1 MVDIQTIAV
10 APSGAAS
17 KKPRQGRSPAFPFIP
32 LNKAIERAETFRVAE
47 GGRPKHFSPLV
58 SACKAWGVGV
68 KTGTAIQTVAA
79 LGHYGLFE
87 FEGSGEQRSARLT
100 DLAFRILLDKQPI
113 SPERD
118 ELIRRAALT
127 PRIHAELWKNWPPGE
142 GLPSNATLETY
153 LVRDRGFSES
163 GARDLIAQY
172 KETIAFAKLGQ
183 PANMP
188 AETGGDGG
196 VKKPP
201 RDQDIG
207 VGDLIQVEIDGSF
220 ALERPARVRAIQEH
234 DGHAWVFIEGSKA
247 GVPME
252 QAKLEQKGKGG
263 GNSVIPPELPESDP
277 PQLGTRKEVFALDEG
292 DVVLSYPSNLS
303 TASYEELEAYLQLF
317 LRKAKRRSAVERK
330 QVEHDED
337 GPR

>member
-1 MVDIQTIAV
+1 MVDIQTNAV
-10 APSGAAS
+10 APSGAPS

-32 LNKAIERAETFRVAE
+32 INKAIERAETFRVAE

-58 SACKAWGVGV
+58 SACKAWGIGV
-68 KTGTAIQTVAA
+68 KTGPGIQTIAA

-87 FEGSGEQRSARLT
+87 FQGSGEQRSARLT
-100 DLAFRILLDKQPI
+100 DLAFRILLDKQPV

-127 PRIHAELWKNWPPGE
+127 PRIHAELWKNWPE

-153 LVRDRGFSES
+153 LVRDRSFSES

-183 PANMP
+183 PANIP
-188 AETGGDGG
+188 PETGVNEGD
-196 VKKPP
+196 KKPP

-220 ALERPARVRAIQEH
+220 ALENPARVRAIQEH
-234 DGHAWVFIEGSKA
+234 DGRAWVFIEGSKA

-263 GNSVIPPELPESDP
+263 GNSVTPPELPENDP
-277 PQLGTRKEVFALDEG
+277 SPLGTRKEVFALDEG

-317 LRKAKRRSAVERK
+317 LRKAKRRSVAERK
-330 QVEHDED
+330 GAERDGD